1 MTVQPTSSAFAGSTG
16 ASGSSNTTASSSGGG
31 GLQAIP
37 PEGDADY
44 TQLLS
49 DLASNQAAR
58 TAAESLRV
66 PGSAAYKLSYDYQVM
81 KRLYA
86 QTKSPD
92 DLNTLGQ
99 ARNALMAWITASF
112 PAGSQTLAQR
122 ALGVEPLP
130 VPLAQSL
137 SIGAPPAGL
146 VPAPSD
152 VTTVTDAQLKE
163 MTAEQA
169 KAWTSSNLQALAD
182 RVNLLSLD
190 VLTSLSPDQMK
201 GIKLSALNLDQ
212 LRVFSPTQ
220 LGGLQASQITELIGG
235 PAIVATDVAIE
246 KLQTLLGS
254 DIAALPLSAIP
265 ALKLQCLHQTQLEGL
280 TKGQMGQVTAGQM
293 NALAASRWPELGA
306 DVTGLKPEILKDLA
320 ADKVN
325 GLSVTQVGLLGAELA
340 NFQPDALSRLLSS
353 AEKVEALSDAALSA
367 LIRRRKDLLV
377 TVPVPGATGPTIL
390 QMVPPE
396 TISRVSATDIATLG
410 LQPLTEAQCQKL
422 KPEQLAELT
431 ALHARN
437 SSNVDLV
444 TSSQLR
450 ALGSAAAG
458 LPASFLRNLSVT
470 QAEGLKNQT
479 SIQALDSQVASLST
493 AVLNAWFASNPAVH
507 QHMTAAGVSALMVI
521 RPDLYVNSSDGTGK
535 TTRTALDSAKL
546 VLLSPAAINSVGL
559 NAFSPQQRQNQLKP
573 EQFAL
578 LSFATAKD
586 KISAQSLK
594 ELGTKVSG
602 FPPDAVRGLP
612 VDVAKTLTTAQITAL
627 DGKVASLPMAALTSL
642 LSVSANVGALT
653 AAGVSALLAR
663 DKDLLFARI
672 GGTDRVLTHVRPEA
686 IGGLSGDEIK
696 SLGLKALTEGQFDA
710 LTDTQLA
717 ALRPE
722 DVRSSSPPED
732 LLSKAR
738 IDRLGRRVDCLKEEC
753 FSVFS
758 KEQAEGL
765 DGEQLEVLNF
775 KVAALSATALTEVIL
790 CDAGKLRSVQSGAT
804 QLLLLNRLSMFYD
817 LNARPSRNFL
827 ANLND
832 YHVQRLTAENFRTL
846 TPVVRHLAR
855 ISSTTGTLTFR
866 TEVLP
871 GVKLSEL
878 QDAHL
883 RAMTDVQLGL
893 VTAEQ
898 ISAMTG
904 AQVALWGTR
913 ITLLSDAALK
923 ALSARHANGVTQAQ
937 VDALFKAGKIPILN
951 QEFVNG
957 LGSKLPQ
964 DLSTGDPLKMA
975 LSWLGDPSKLADS
988 GIEDLTAEEIAM
1000 WSAEQIAALG
1010 TRLQL
1015 VPVRVLEKL
1024 GPAQLARVQLRNMS
1038 DRQLIALTA
1047 LQLSG
1052 LTQPT
1057 QVEGMTIRQLE
1068 KLGADILSL
1077 PDAVIAGI
1085 DLMMLNRLSLIR
1097 LANAKAG
1104 VFTVAQVGALTA
1116 DRFRVIGKAIANL
1129 SNRALEALTGDQVRT
1144 LFPHQVQALDGKL
1157 GLLTPEAF
1165 GAICKDPRRV
1175 RNITVRG
1182 AESLRPDHLA
1192 VAPLHW
1198 FSLEALSVLT
1208 PAQLAEVTPAQLEKL
1223 SPQQRAALPPG
1234 TFD

>member
-37 PEGDADY
+37 PQGDADY

-146 VPAPSD
+146 VPASID

-212 LRVFSPTQ
+212 LRVFSPPQ
-220 LGGLQASQITELIGG
+220 LGGLQASQITELTSVITD
-235 PAIVATDVAIE
+235 AATE
-246 KLQTLLGS
+246 KLQTLLGD
-254 DIAALPLSAIP
+254 DIAALPLSVIP
-265 ALKLQCLHQTQLEGL
+265 ALKLQCLHPSQLDGL
-280 TKGQMGQVTAGQM
+280 TKEQMGQVTAAQM
-293 NALAASRWPELGA
+293 NALDARRWPELGA
-306 DVTGLKPEILKDLA
+306 DVTGLKPAILESLA
-320 ADKVN
+320 ADKVS
-325 GLSVTQVGLLGAELA
+325 GLSAAQVALLGAELA
-340 NFQPDALSRLLSS
+340 NFHPDALKELLKLRD
-353 AEKVEALSDAALSA
+353 KVEALSDAALSA
-367 LIRRRKDLLV
+367 LIVRRKDLLV
-377 TVPVPGATGPTIL
+377 TNAGTGTTIL
-390 QMVPPE
+390 QMVLPE
-396 TISRVSATDIATLG
+396 TISRLKAPDIATLG
-410 LQPLTEAQCQKL
+410 LQPLTVAQCQKL
-422 KPEQLAELT
+422 KPEQLAQLT

-437 SSNVDLV
+437 SLGVELV
-444 TSSQLR
+444 TSSQLQ
-450 ALGSAAAG
+450 ALGSVATG
-458 LPASFLRNLSVT
+458 LPTSFLGNLSVT
-470 QAEGLKNQT
+470 QAEGLKSLT
-479 SIQALDSQVASLST
+479 SIQALDSKVASLSS

-507 QHMTAAGVSALMVI
+507 QHITAAGVSALMVI

-535 TTRTALDSAKL
+535 TTLTTLDSTKL
-546 VLLSPAAINSVGL
+546 ALLSPAAINSVGL
-559 NAFSPQQRQNQLKP
+559 NAFSQQQRLNQLRP

-578 LSFATAKD
+578 LSFATARD
-586 KISAQSLK
+586 KISAASLRD
-594 ELGTKVSG
+594 LGTKVSG
-602 FPPDAVRGLP
+602 FAPDALRGLP
-612 VDVAKTLTTAQITAL
+612 VDVASALTSAQITAL
-627 DGKVASLPMAALTSL
+627 DGKVAFLPMAALTSL
-642 LSVSANVGALT
+642 LSVSANVRALT
-653 AAGVSALLAR
+653 AAGVSALIAR
-663 DKDLLFARI
+663 DENLLFARI
-672 GGTDRVLTHVRPEA
+672 VGADRVLTHVRPEV

-696 SLGLKALTEGQFDA
+696 SLRLDALTDAQFDA
-710 LTDTQLA
+710 LTESQLA
-717 ALRPE
+717 AL
-722 DVRSSSPPED
+722 DSINVLNWSAVPPT

-738 IDRLGRRVDCLKEEC
+738 VERLGPKVAALKDEC
-753 FSVFS
+753 IAAFTM
-758 KEQAEGL
+758 EQAEGL
-765 DGEQLEVLNF
+765 TTTQITQLNM
-775 KVAALSATALTEVIL
+775 KVAKFSDTVLTQVIFPIPAKLEAAT
-790 CDAGKLRSVQSGAT
+790 SGAT
-804 QLLLLNRLSMFYD
+804 QIILRERLST
-817 LNARPSRNFL
+817 LWSPSHSRNYL
-827 ANLND
+827 RNLTA
-832 YHVQRLTAENFRTL
+832 HQILRLTAEDLRRL
-846 TPVVRHLAR
+846 GAEVAHLAR
-855 ISSTTGTLTFR
+855 ILPTVPPSLNFTVTQ
-866 TEVLP
+866 LP
-871 GVKLSEL
+871 GVRLSVLSNPQL
-878 QDAHL
+878 QS
-883 RAMTDVQLGL
+883 MTDAQVGA
-893 VTAEQ
+893 VTADQ
-898 ISAMTG
+898 ITGMTG
-904 AQVALWGTR
+904 AQVAQWGTR
-913 ITLLSDAALK
+913 ITSLSDAALA
-923 ALSARHANGVTQAQ
+923 ALGQRHANDVTQTQ
-937 VDALFKAGKIPILN
+937 IDALFNAGKFPILS
-951 QEFVNG
+951 EGFVNA
-957 LGSKLPQ
+957 LGSKVPQ

-975 LSWLGDPSKLADS
+975 LSWLGDPSKLTDS
-988 GIEDLTAEEIAM
+988 QIKKLTAEDIAK

-1015 VPVRVLEKL
+1015 VPVPVLKEL
-1024 GPAQLARVQLRNMS
+1024 RPAQLARVQLRNMS
-1038 DRQLIALTA
+1038 NLQLIALTA
-1047 LQLSG
+1047 AQLSG

-1057 QVEGMTIRQLE
+1057 QVEGMTTRQLE

-1116 DRFRVIGKAIANL
+1116 DRFRVIGNVIANL

-1144 LFPHQVQALDGKL
+1144 LFPYQVQALDGKL

-1165 GAICKDPRRV
+1165 GDICKDPRRV